1 MQEKRC
7 RTRQKSKDQI
17 LSQKKKQNKKV
28 HCKNVE
34 QEELNT
40 NTGKIICI
48 DILSLT
54 AEQKAQNAEDFCGS
68 NVSFFLLLL
77 FYLTVCHQAYS
88 PTQSSFNRT
97 YNEPQFKNSR

>member
-68 NVSFFLLLL
+68 NVSFFSPPLILPNSLSPSL
-77 FYLTVCHQAYS
+77 F
-88 PTQSSFNRT
+88 P
-97 YNEPQFKNSR
+97 NSEFI

>member
-68 NVSFFLLLL
+68 NVSFSPPLILPNSLSPSL
-77 FYLTVCHQAYS
+77 F
-88 PTQSSFNRT
+88 P
-97 YNEPQFKNSR
+97 NSEFI